1 MKIVV
6 NFAVGIALSLIAV
19 TAAEARGPSA
29 RPWIIYPAKAIDSCQ
44 AGTAP
49 DHFAGRC
56 SELLSAY
63 SRALQTCE
71 PAPGSQPL
79 SPESAQIAFDACA
92 SSAART
98 AAGQVK

>member
-1 MKIVV
+1 MNTLVK
-6 NFAVGIALSLIAV
+6 FPVGLVLSLIAV
-19 TAAEARGPSA
+19 TAAEARGPLA
-29 RPWIIYPAKAIDSCQ
+29 RPWIIYPAKTIDSCR

-49 DHFAGRC
+49 DHIAGRC

-71 PAPGSQPL
+71 PAHGSKPL
-79 SPESAQIAFDACA
+79 SAESAQIAFDNCA
-92 SSAART
+92 KSAART